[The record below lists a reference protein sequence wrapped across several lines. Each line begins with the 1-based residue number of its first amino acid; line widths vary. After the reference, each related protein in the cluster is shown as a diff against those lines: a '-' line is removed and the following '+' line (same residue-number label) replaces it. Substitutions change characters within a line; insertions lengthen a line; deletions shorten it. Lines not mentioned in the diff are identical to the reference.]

1 MRNLL
6 SFSTSR
12 KSIRFLEVK
21 GVHALFT
28 SKKRTSLDFRDLLGI
43 LFGLGLL
50 LGWSLPVRAQAQ
62 RQAEVDLYPTD
73 ASAFPVISTFMDVFD
88 ASGRF
93 VSGLKPEQVTIL
105 EDGQP
110 LQVQKL
116 SEMVV
121 PAQIAVAINPGPP
134 LGVRDTQGIPRFQ
147 GIVKAL
153 NAWAQALPSNTPDD
167 LSLVTTAGPII
178 SHASAKDWQ
187 VSLSAYQPD
196 FRATLPNLQS
206 LSVAIDT
213 VAVAAPR
220 VGMKRAVFFI
230 TPHMDDPNI
239 DTLVQ
244 PLIQR
249 AVQNRV
255 HVFVWFTDTD
265 LYAATTS
272 AAAFNNLAIQTGGA
286 YFSATGTQPYPD
298 PDSYFAPLR
307 RVYSLQY
314 SSMATTGGSHSYV
327 VEVKSQA
334 GDIKSAEQPFTVD
347 IQPPNPMFVS
357 PPLQIVRRPPDN
369 DPYNDKVL
377 LPESQKLDVII
388 EFPDGHN
395 RPLVRTTLYVDGQV
409 VAENKAAPFDTFT
422 WDLSGYTVSG
432 EHKIIVEAVDDLN
445 LSKTSMEI
453 PVTITV
459 IQPPHGLA
467 ALFGRYRDNI
477 TLGAVA
483 FAGVVLL
490 LILFF
495 GRFRMAY
502 IRAQTSRQA
511 QADPLTQEVMPAV
524 EEPITGTEKK
534 LPRRRRGSAASNVK
548 TQRVE
553 ARASLRRLIQDPLAA
568 PGQTF
573 KPAPVSPILLTEK
586 EITFG
591 TDPVQSTHVL
601 DDPSLAPRHAR
612 ITQTGDGNYLVA
624 DAGSI
629 AGTWVNFE
637 PVGKE
642 GHQLQHGDVV
652 NFGQLA
658 FRFELKD
665 PPASVEP
672 KIAKENPES

>member
-1 MRNLL
+1 MRKFL
-6 SFSTSR
+6 SVLFS
-12 KSIRFLEVK
+12 
-21 GVHALFT
+21 
-28 SKKRTSLDFRDLLGI
+28 
-43 LFGLGLL
+43 LGLL
-50 LGWSLPVRAQAQ
+50 LGWGLPLRANAQ
-62 RQAEVDLYPTD
+62 VQAEVDLYQTD
-73 ASAFPVISTFMDVFD
+73 VSAFPVVSTFMDVFD

-93 VSGLKPEQVTIL
+93 VSGLKLGQVTVV

-110 LQVQKL
+110 LQPQKL
-116 SEMVV
+116 TEMVV

-134 LGVRDTQGIPRFQ
+134 LGVRDKQGVPHFQ
-147 GIVKAL
+147 GVVKAL
-153 NAWAQALPSNTPDD
+153 TAWANSLPANTPDD
-167 LSLVTTAGPII
+167 LSLVSTAGPII

-196 FRATLPNLQS
+196 FHSTTPNLQS
-206 LSVAIDT
+206 LAIAIDT
-213 VAVAAPR
+213 VAVPAPR

-244 PLIQR
+244 ALIQR
-249 AVQNRV
+249 AVQNHVR
-255 HVFVWFTDTD
+255 VFVWFVDTE

-272 AAAFNNLAIQTGGA
+272 AAAFNSLALQTGGA
-286 YFSATGTQPYPD
+286 YFSATGSQPFPD
-298 PDSYFAPLR
+298 PDAYFAPLR
-307 RVYSLQY
+307 RLYSLDFT
-314 SSMATTGGSHSYV
+314 SHITTGGSHLYIV
-327 VEVKSQA
+327 DVKGQS
-334 GDIKSAEQPFTVD
+334 GDIKSAQQPFTVD
-347 IQPPNPMFVS
+347 IQPPNPIFVS
-357 PPLQIVRRPPDN
+357 PPLQIVRTPPDN
-369 DPYNDKVL
+369 DPYNTKVL
-377 LPESQKLDVII
+377 LPSSQKLDII
-388 EFPDGHN
+388 VEFPDGHK

-409 VAENKAAPFDTFT
+409 VAENKAEPFDSFT

-445 LSKTSMEI
+445 LSKTTMEI

-459 IQPPHGLA
+459 IQAPQGLSA
-467 ALFGRYRDNI
+467 FFGRYREYI
-477 TLGAVA
+477 TIGSVA
-483 FAGVVLL
+483 FAGLVLL
-490 LILFF
+490 LILFL

-502 IRAQTSRQA
+502 VFARSSRQT
-511 QADPLTQEVMPAV
+511 QADPLTQEVTTVV
-524 EEPITGTEKK
+524 EEPVTIKEKK
-534 LPRRRRGSAASNVK
+534 TRRRRGASAASDVK

-573 KPAPVSPILLTEK
+573 KPASVAPILLTEK

-591 TDPVQSTHVL
+591 TDPVQSIYVL

-612 ITQTGDGNYLVA
+612 ITQTEVGNYLVA

-642 GHQLQHGDVV
+642 GHLLQHGDVV
-652 NFGQLA
+652 HFGQLA

-665 PPASVEP
+665 PPAAAEP
-672 KIAKENPES
+672 KIAKEKPEP